1 MVFVRAILFSFISL
15 AVASPLQN
23 LVLHEKM
30 NAIPD
35 GFAHNGPAAA
45 STTLNLRINLAS
57 NNMAGLEDALF
68 AVSTPDSAQYGQHLT
83 KEEVEAFVAPK
94 PDTVAAINS
103 FLSANGLT
111 AQTISPAGDWLS
123 VSMPV
128 SKANDLFGAQFS
140 VFTNQANGQQTI
152 RTMEYSIPASL
163 VGHVELVHPTVT
175 FPATFGV
182 PRFTSPGVQV
192 PSTTTALVGDAV
204 PASCAT
210 TITPSCLQALYGIP
224 ATRATQSSN
233 KLGVSGFIDQFAQ
246 NADLQTF
253 LRAQRPD
260 LVNTTFTLQTLDGGT
275 NPQAA
280 SDAGLEANLDIQY
293 TIGVASGVPTTF
305 ISVGSN
311 VQDDALNGFLD
322 IINFL
327 LNETAPPQVL
337 TTSYGQNEN
346 TISRALATQLCNAY
360 MQLGARGISI
370 LFASGD
376 DGVAGSQTT
385 RCTTFLP
392 TFPSG
397 CSFMTSV
404 GAATGIGPEVAAS
417 LSSGGFSNFFARP
430 AYQNSVVSSFLTKL
444 GSTNAGKFNVSGRD
458 FHDVSAQGENVQIVT
473 PTQILEPLLYSPA
486 GSAALNDITSGT
498 NPGCN
503 ANGFS
508 AGAGWDPVTGLGTP
522 HFANLLAAAGL

>member
-35 GFAHNGPAAA
+35 GFTHNGPAAA

-182 PRFTSPGVQV
+182 PRFTSPGVQA
-192 PSTTTALVGDAV
+192 PSTTTALGGDAV

-233 KLGVSGFIDQFAQ
+233 KLGVSGFIGQFAQ

-360 MQLGARGISI
+360 MQRGARGTSI

-376 DGVAGSQTT
+376 DGVAGSQMT

-397 CSFMTSV
+397 CPFMTSV

-430 AYQNSVVSSFLTKL
+430 AYQNSVMSSFLTKL
-444 GSTNAGKFNVSGRD
+444 GSTNAGKFNV
-458 FHDVSAQGENVQIVT
+458 DVALTDISAQGENVQIVSEGIT
-473 PTQILEPLLYSPA
+473 GPINGTSCVSPIFASVVFLLNNR
-486 GSAALNDITSGT
+486 LI
-498 NPGCN
+498 
-503 ANGFS
+503 
-508 AGAGWDPVTGLGTP
+508 
-522 HFANLLAAAGL
+522 AAGKPPLRFLNPSCIALRVLQL